1 MKKYIKFFGIFLC
14 FFLSITQFS
23 SCKTAEGCQLED
35 KYQAKT
41 DKHGNL
47 SKKRGD
53 SSLFSK
59 KERKKMRS
67 NR

>member
-1 MKKYIKFFGIFLC
+1 MKKYIKFLGLMFC
-14 FFLSITQFS
+14 FSLTASQFS

-41 DKHGNL
+41 DKNGNL
-47 SKKRGD
+47 STKRGN
-53 SSLFSK
+53 SNLFSK